1 MSVFLAV
8 RDRIDDAIELD
19 GATQVRTDESWLV
32 TEYPVADAVSDHSQR
47 RPIRYVLDVVLTET
61 PPDGT
66 ERDPD
71 RVQTAIE
78 WLRSHAG
85 ILLDVEVG
93 TQREP
98 IRSVM
103 IEGTPRVY
111 TTTRAV
117 TMNLALREV
126 VIVRAQSIDLPA
138 IPPRPKRSAA
148 SGRAK
153 ETNDGEQAPVAAEND
168 RIPSWLRAGS
178 DLAGFTGN

>member
-1 MSVFLAV
+1 MTVFLAT

-19 GATQVRTDESWLV
+19 GATQVRTDEGWIL

-47 RPIRYVLDVVLTET
+47 RPMRYVLDVVLSET

-66 ERDPD
+66 AADPD
-71 RVQTAIE
+71 RVQNAIE

-126 VIVRAQSIDLPA
+126 VIVRAQSVELPA
-138 IPPRPKRSAA
+138 IPPRPRPSAA

-153 ETNDGEQAPVAAEND
+153 ETNDGEQAPTGVDAL
-168 RIPSWLRAGS
+168 PSWLRAAS
-178 DLAGFTGN
+178 NTAGVTE